1 MKLSQSFDARFVR
14 RFKLHQRIGQVL
26 FKTPRLNA
34 LLRKISGMMLSVLED
49 ADRWRQRLEY
59 SDVRERGNADEHG
72 YDKKYGDLSAALS
85 YALQIEEYDKGLH
98 EQGEGKVL
106 YQRQLETMRRLL
118 ESERPK
124 RVLNFG
130 VCFAYVDAIL
140 AREFPDTEFVGIDL
154 SVYNKAFN
162 EAAFSDVPN
171 LKILAGDIFE
181 ELRSGDYRDCV
192 FFHSR
197 TLVLLPSGFISELY
211 AAAAAAGFKWVVGFE
226 QNGLSEE
233 TLEPY
238 VFDTTDKA
246 SIVWRGGMY
255 IHNYPGL
262 VEGAGFDVESADLFT
277 TGHTAPDFK
286 VLRFVAKR
294 ADG

>member
-171 LKILAGDIFE
+171 LKILAGEYSKSFVRAITGTASSSTAGLWYCCRAGLFPNYMPPP
-181 ELRSGDYRDCV
+181 LPPASNGSSV
-192 FFHSR
+192 SSR
-197 TLVLLPSGFISELY
+197 MG
-211 AAAAAAGFKWVVGFE
+211 
-226 QNGLSEE
+226 
-233 TLEPY
+233 
-238 VFDTTDKA
+238 
-246 SIVWRGGMY
+246 
-255 IHNYPGL
+255 
-262 VEGAGFDVESADLFT
+262 
-277 TGHTAPDFK
+277 
-286 VLRFVAKR
+286 
-294 ADG
+294 